1 MSQSFEIR
9 VPKELSAIPLKNYQK
24 YIKDVKSDPNKQQTK
39 EELEFAN
46 LKVLECFCNITMKQ
60 AYKLP
65 MTDFTD
71 IIKHIS
77 DLFAEK
83 TPLQRTFTM
92 TDKNGDT
99 IEFGF
104 IPKLDDISMGEFI
117 DLDKYISDWQQM
129 HKAMAVLYRPLKHK
143 DGDLYLIHDYEG
155 TDKLSEIMLDAP
167 VNVAMGAMLFFYHL
181 GNELSKHLMDSLEKQ
196 LKVDSEFQ
204 QILEQSG
211 VGINQFTHL
220 LKGMSLNSIKLP
232 KVHSSNASPT

>member
-1 MSQSFEIR
+1 MSQSFEIK

-24 YIKDVKSDPNKQQTK
+24 YIKDVKSDPNKQPTK

-46 LKVLECFCNITMKQ
+46 LKVLECFCSITMKQ

-65 MTDFTD
+65 MTEFTQ

-92 TDKNGDT
+92 TDKNGDS

-143 DGDLYLIHDYEG
+143 EGDLYLIHDYEG

-167 VNVAMGAMLFFYHL
+167 VNAAMGAMLFFYHL
-181 GNELSKHLMDSLEKQ
+181 GNELSKHLTDSLAKH
-196 LKVDSEFQ
+196 LKEDSEFQ

-211 VGINQFTHL
+211 VGINQFTHSL
-220 LKGMSLNSIKLP
+220 EEMSANLEKLQSY
-232 KVHSSNASPT
+232 HYFNA

>member
-181 GNELSKHLMDSLEKQ
+181 GNELSKHLTDSLEKQ

-211 VGINQFTHL
+211 VGINQFTHSL
-220 LKGMSLNSIKLP
+220 EEMSANLKKLQSY
-232 KVHSSNASPT
+232 HYFNA

>member
-143 DGDLYLIHDYEG
+143 DGDLYLINDYEG

-181 GNELSKHLMDSLEKQ
+181 GNELSKHLIVSLEKQ

-211 VGINQFTHL
+211 VGINQFTHSL
-220 LKGMSLNSIKLP
+220 EEMSANLKKLQSY
-232 KVHSSNASPT
+232 HYFNA

>member
-24 YIKDVKSDPNKQQTK
+24 YIKDVKSDPNKQPTTQ
-39 EELEFAN
+39 ELEFAN
-46 LKVLECFCNITMKQ
+46 LKVLECFCGITMKQ

-65 MTDFTD
+65 MTEFSS

-77 DLFAEK
+77 DLFTEK

-117 DLDKYISDWQQM
+117 DLDKYIGDWQQM

-143 DGDLYLIHDYEG
+143 KGDLYLIEDYEG
-155 TDKLSEIMLDAP
+155 TDKFSDTMLDIP

-181 GNELSKHLMDSLEKQ
+181 GNELSKHLTDSLEKH
-196 LKVDSEFQ
+196 LKEDSDLQ
-204 QILEQSG
+204 QTLEQSG

-220 LKGMSLNSIKLP
+220 LAEMSENLMKLQ
-232 KVHSSNASPT
+232 KSHYFNV

>member
-143 DGDLYLIHDYEG
+143 DGDLYLIHHYEG

-181 GNELSKHLMDSLEKQ
+181 GNELSKHLTDSLEKQ

-211 VGINQFTHL
+211 VGINQFTHSL
-220 LKGMSLNSIKLP
+220 EEMSANLKKLQSY
-232 KVHSSNASPT
+232 HYFNA

>member
-1 MSQSFEIR
+1 MSQSFEIK

-24 YIKDVKSDPNKQQTK
+24 YIKDVKSDPNKQPTK

-46 LKVLECFCNITMKQ
+46 LKVLESFCGITMKQ

-65 MTDFTD
+65 MTEFTQ

-92 TDKNGDT
+92 TDKNGDS

-143 DGDLYLIHDYEG
+143 EGDLYLIHDYEG

-181 GNELSKHLMDSLEKQ
+181 GNELSKHLTGSLAKH
-196 LKVDSEFQ
+196 LKEDSEFQ

-211 VGINQFTHL
+211 VGINQFTHSL
-220 LKGMSLNSIKLP
+220 EEMSANLEKLQSY
-232 KVHSSNASPT
+232 HYFNA

>member
-1 MSQSFEIR
+1 MSQSFEIK

-24 YIKDVKSDPNKQQTK
+24 YIKDVKSDPNKQPTK

-46 LKVLECFCNITMKQ
+46 LKVLESFCGITMKQ

-65 MTDFTD
+65 MTEFTQ

-92 TDKNGDT
+92 TDKNGDS

-143 DGDLYLIHDYEG
+143 EGDLYLIHDYEG

-167 VNVAMGAMLFFYHL
+167 VNAAMGAMLFFYHL
-181 GNELSKHLMDSLEKQ
+181 GNELSKHLTGSLAKH
-196 LKVDSEFQ
+196 LKEDSEFQ
-204 QILEQSG
+204 QILEQRG
-211 VGINQFTHL
+211 VGINQFTHSL
-220 LKGMSLNSIKLP
+220 EEMSANLEKLQSY
-232 KVHSSNASPT
+232 HYFNA

>member
-1 MSQSFEIR
+1 MSQSFEIK

-24 YIKDVKSDPNKQQTK
+24 YIKDVKSDPNKQPTK

-46 LKVLECFCNITMKQ
+46 LKVLESFCGITMKQ

-65 MTDFTD
+65 MTEFTQ

-92 TDKNGDT
+92 TDKNGDS

-143 DGDLYLIHDYEG
+143 EGDLYLIHDYEG

-181 GNELSKHLMDSLEKQ
+181 GNELSKHLTGSLAKH
-196 LKVDSEFQ
+196 LKED
-204 QILEQSG
+204 
-211 VGINQFTHL
+211 
-220 LKGMSLNSIKLP
+220 
-232 KVHSSNASPT
+232 

>member
-181 GNELSKHLMDSLEKQ
+181 GNELSKHLTDSLEKQ
-196 LKVDSEFQ
+196 LKEDSEFQ

-211 VGINQFTHL
+211 VGINQFTHSL
-220 LKGMSLNSIKLP
+220 EEMSANLKKLQSY
-232 KVHSSNASPT
+232 HYFNA

>member
-24 YIKDVKSDPNKQQTK
+24 YIKDVKTDPNKQPTA

-46 LKVLECFCNITMKQ
+46 LKVLECFCGITMKQ

-65 MTDFTD
+65 MTEFSD

-77 DLFAEK
+77 DLFVEK

-92 TDKNGDT
+92 TDKNGET

-143 DGDLYLIHDYEG
+143 KGDLYLIEDYEG
-155 TDKLSEIMLDAP
+155 TDKFADIMLDIP
-167 VNVAMGAMLFFYHL
+167 VNIAMGAMLFFYHL
-181 GNELSKHLMDSLEKQ
+181 GNELSKHLTDSLVNQMKE
-196 LKVDSEFQ
+196 DSEFQ
-204 QILEQSG
+204 QTLEQSG
-211 VGINQFTHL
+211 VGISQFTHS
-220 LKGMSLNSIKLP
+220 LKEMSENLKKLQ
-232 KVHSSNASPT
+232 SSHYFNV

>member
-1 MSQSFEIR
+1 MSQSFEIK

-24 YIKDVKSDPNKQQTK
+24 YIKDVKSDPNKQPTK

-46 LKVLECFCNITMKQ
+46 LKVLECFCGITMKQ

-65 MTDFTD
+65 MTEFTQ

-92 TDKNGDT
+92 TDKNGDS

-143 DGDLYLIHDYEG
+143 EGDLYLIHDYEG

-167 VNVAMGAMLFFYHL
+167 VNAAMGAMLFFYHL
-181 GNELSKHLMDSLEKQ
+181 GNELSKHLTDSLAKH
-196 LKVDSEFQ
+196 LKEDSEFQ

-211 VGINQFTHL
+211 VGINQFTHSL
-220 LKGMSLNSIKLP
+220 EEMSANLEKLQSY
-232 KVHSSNASPT
+232 HYFNA